1 VRCGNSWPNFLFIAV
16 YSRKSGLEILVPRD
30 TTDANRHFS
39 PSKEQRDNEV
49 FIRIVCYLWR
59 AVDQHGVVIDILV
72 QVR

>member
-1 VRCGNSWPNFLFIAV
+1 
-16 YSRKSGLEILVPRD
+16 LEILVPRD

-72 QVR
+72 RVR